1 MKKSVSLLLS
11 LVMLCSLLVITPA
24 AEEGLENVA
33 PSPTAPSEYTT
44 PPTDEEPAPETSPG
58 AAANETAAEPDHWN
72 RSLVAEGTE
81 SIYEDFPMQ
90 IDKQI
95 DNDANLTLLFYYM
108 KNIGENDSVSLTITD
123 LQTETAVVSKSLS
136 SGNTAVQFRNVP
148 NNKTF
153 SVTLLET
160 LDNQTTQYDAAIE
173 TSYVPALFPSGIAIG
188 NTTTPDVGAG
198 NAPSIMVRRAG
209 TPPAGATEEELATYQ
224 VNVIEQ
230 NQFGSFY
237 QNLLP
242 NQIYTAQVPNENAG
256 SYDNNIGFI
265 STYPGGD
272 ALGIYTPAYSFYL
285 VAVNTIPNT
294 LNSNMYYSAISGAQI
309 AALSDWNLDEAENYV
324 GFGNEMVTLST
335 SNPYVIVKWTAP
347 QIDPFFDKVNFT
359 VETAGNVDTVITM
372 LDGNGNATDVFND
385 GGIGGNVVAHIGTE
399 LTFSGGQVRYF
410 VLRRHSGSYGT
421 FLFRIRRT
429 NTGVTVDDD
438 DTNFYDE
445 AQTQIEAGNPSP
457 ADVLL
462 ERSIDYEG
470 DYDWFVIDS
479 FPYKKYRVDVPDSE
493 IDIQITRYSSD
504 LTPNAAGY
512 DTLWKEF
519 DFVRGEVTTDAH
531 PDTLIDY
538 AAAYSEDRTYFRV
551 SAYNYGTKEKNS
563 FYTYDMELMTPYRK
577 DEYDLTAE
585 DGNDTTGTATELDF
599 TNTTFLG
606 IDATIHLDDYDYYQ
620 FTTGADGGS
629 FTAKLQQMGA
639 EYFYDVNIV
648 ESDYNYVAVGSL
660 NTTTGLK
667 VAAAANLQP
676 YTTYYVEVCSQN
688 PNSEYDAINPYY
700 LALTNQTGTI
710 YSATLS
716 EDITVSY
723 ETGSLTRNALLD
735 QIMPKLTC
743 KKANA
748 IIPSEAAR
756 PDIKLEYY
764 KSGMMK
770 TELTDAN
777 ASTLEPGSYQIFVTY
792 KDASASGAVISLTI
806 SDAQLNT
813 TWQNAEEIS
822 VGTDNIFT
830 ISGPPASAS
839 SAEWWYKFNLS
850 SSGLYALTSNNS
862 SEDISAVIYVSSS
875 SGAPYEHYS
884 YIKPVY
890 QLTPGTYYIKV
901 EIPTYPGSNPTYSY
915 TFSSA
920 VGTGN
925 TPLDTAQDI
934 IFTNGASQTDFVD
947 GWYKLDANKTGEYQF
962 SFTTDVEGVLLDL
975 YVYEYS
981 NGVFIDRS
989 WFSISQDDSRILP
1002 GNTLYYMFPA
1012 GNGPMTAII
1021 TEPSAP
1027 PWQNAQTLSFSTQNT
1042 IDSKGSY
1049 IYENNDGQWFE
1060 ITPPASGNYVLWYD
1074 TTTVSE
1080 LNLYHLDEGGLTHQ
1094 SDFLYYTSKGIP
1106 LSQGDSYY
1114 LNLTTSGENCEYQ
1127 IRIFPCATEVDAAD
1141 VRPANFIKG
1150 KFTAN
1155 GTNTSWVFLDAA
1167 NPGTYT
1173 CEFNTTNPYYFYQI
1187 YFKKYTNGVLDTIQ
1201 FWYQPDNETE
1211 IVLDGGAIYYIYI
1224 FDGDNDF
1231 SLTFQ
1236 EPPNTS
1242 WQAAHEITLNTESW
1256 LDIPVPENIYTYES
1270 VWYKFTAPASGT
1282 YQFYIGNNN
1291 QIIELYQ
1298 KSGDAP
1304 EYIGYSN
1311 YSYGFSSSLISGT
1324 TYYVK
1329 IFDNQSIYIPE
1340 TGYTARIIYTPNST
1354 AQTAKEMILSYEETL
1369 SATGSF
1375 NNGEL
1380 WYKFQIG
1387 RASAYEIVSPD
1398 NTDFSYELY
1407 LQYPGQELQL
1417 VTPNYFGHYE
1427 LTTANSVIY
1436 YLKISSNCGG
1446 LLYYPECEF
1455 TFRPL
1460 YGSSSSTFY
1469 SSPELSSTYEQLVDG
1484 VWYRVNATSVG
1495 DYSLNFQI
1503 ASGNL
1508 ADIFIYEYALD
1519 GTFIRSY
1526 TNFTRGDG
1534 NQDILSGQRIY
1545 FVKTDWVDSSMYMS
1559 VTEP

>member
-1 MKKSVSLLLS
+1 MKKSVSLFLS
-11 LVMLCSLLVITPA
+11 LVMLCSLLVITPS
-24 AEEGLENVA
+24 AEERLENA
-33 PSPTAPSEYTT
+33 LPSPNASSEPTA
-44 PPTDEEPAPETSPG
+44 PPTDEGPAPETSSG
-58 AAANETAAEPDHWN
+58 TAANETAAEPDHWN

-108 KNIGENDSVSLTITD
+108 KNIGVNDAVSLTIKN
-123 LQTETAVVSKSLS
+123 LQTGEVIINKPLS
-136 SGNTAVQFRNVP
+136 SGNTAVKFSNVP

-153 SVTLLET
+153 SITLLET

-173 TSYVPALFPSGIAIG
+173 TSYVPALFPSGITIG
-188 NTTTPDVGAG
+188 NITTPDVGAG
-198 NAPSIMVRRAG
+198 NASSIMVRRTG
-209 TPPAGATEEELATYQ
+209 IPPAGATEEELATYQ

-242 NQIYTAQVPNENAG
+242 NQIYTVQVPNENAG

-285 VAVNTIPNT
+285 VAVNTLPNT
-294 LNSNMYYSAISGAQI
+294 LNSNMYYSAISDAQI
-309 AALSDWNLDEAENYV
+309 ATLSDWNLDEAENYV

-399 LTFSGGQVRYF
+399 STFSGGQVRYF

-445 AQTQIEAGNPSP
+445 AQAQIEAGTPSP
-457 ADVLL
+457 TDVLL

-470 DYDWFVIDS
+470 DYDWFVIDG

-577 DEYDLTAE
+577 DEYDLAAE

-648 ESDYNYVAVGSL
+648 ESNYNYVAVGSL
-660 NTTTGLK
+660 NTATGLK
-667 VAAAANLQP
+667 VATATNLQP

-716 EDITVSY
+716 ENITVSY

-743 KKANA
+743 KKANTVV
-748 IIPSEAAR
+748 PGETAR

-806 SDAQLNT
+806 SEIVND
-813 TWQNAEEIS
+813 TWQKAIS
-822 VGTDNIFT
+822 FV
-830 ISGPPASAS
+830 
-839 SAEWWYKFNLS
+839 
-850 SSGLYALTSNNS
+850 
-862 SEDISAVIYVSSS
+862 VS
-875 SGAPYEHYS
+875 
-884 YIKPVY
+884 
-890 QLTPGTYYIKV
+890 
-901 EIPTYPGSNPTYSY
+901 
-915 TFSSA
+915 
-920 VGTGN
+920 
-925 TPLDTAQDI
+925 
-934 IFTNGASQTDFVD
+934 
-947 GWYKLDANKTGEYQF
+947 
-962 SFTTDVEGVLLDL
+962 
-975 YVYEYS
+975 
-981 NGVFIDRS
+981 
-989 WFSISQDDSRILP
+989 
-1002 GNTLYYMFPA
+1002 
-1012 GNGPMTAII
+1012 
-1021 TEPSAP
+1021 
-1027 PWQNAQTLSFSTQNT
+1027 
-1042 IDSKGSY
+1042 
-1049 IYENNDGQWFE
+1049 ENNWTSVPVPNNPQ
-1060 ITPPASGNYVLWYD
+1060 NY
-1074 TTTVSE
+1074 
-1080 LNLYHLDEGGLTHQ
+1080 
-1094 SDFLYYTSKGIP
+1094 
-1106 LSQGDSYY
+1106 
-1114 LNLTTSGENCEYQ
+1114 
-1127 IRIFPCATEVDAAD
+1127 
-1141 VRPANFIKG
+1141 
-1150 KFTAN
+1150 
-1155 GTNTSWVFLDAA
+1155 
-1167 NPGTYT
+1167 
-1173 CEFNTTNPYYFYQI
+1173 
-1187 YFKKYTNGVLDTIQ
+1187 
-1201 FWYQPDNETE
+1201 
-1211 IVLDGGAIYYIYI
+1211 
-1224 FDGDNDF
+1224 
-1231 SLTFQ
+1231 
-1236 EPPNTS
+1236 
-1242 WQAAHEITLNTESW
+1242 QAA
-1256 LDIPVPENIYTYES
+1256 
-1270 VWYKFTAPASGT
+1270 WYKFTAPASGS
-1282 YQFYIGNNN
+1282 YQFFIGNND

-1298 KSGDAP
+1298 KSGNAP
-1304 EYIGYSN
+1304 EYIDYSN

-1329 IFDNQSIYIPE
+1329 IFDNQSTYIPE

-1354 AQTAKEMILSYEETL
+1354 VQTAKEMILSYEETL

-1387 RASAYEIVSPD
+1387 RVSAYEIVSPD

-1427 LTTANSVIY
+1427 LTPANSVIY

-1446 LLYYPECEF
+1446 LLYYPEYEF

-1469 SSPELSSTYEQLVDG
+1469 SSPELSSTSEQLVDG

-1495 DYSLNFQI
+1495 DYILNFQI
-1503 ASGNL
+1503 ASGYM

-1526 TNFTRGDG
+1526 PSYSRGDG
-1534 NQDILSGQRIY
+1534 YQEALSGQRIY